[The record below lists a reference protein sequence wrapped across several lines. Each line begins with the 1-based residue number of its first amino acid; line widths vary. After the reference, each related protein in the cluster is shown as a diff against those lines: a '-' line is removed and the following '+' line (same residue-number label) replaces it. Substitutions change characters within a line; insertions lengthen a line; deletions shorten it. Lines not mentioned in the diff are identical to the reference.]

1 MKNLSAP
8 CSIQSSILAPDLIA
22 ALASLVVGGMDG
34 FFAYLSGRVVKQL
47 FEQSN
52 WQVLGYLPL
61 GIIAIFLARGLGRF
75 VNDYFIR
82 TAGQLAIQDIRN
94 ELYRRNIRLGLGY
107 FSRHQIGAL
116 ISRVMNDVTMMQ
128 EGVAV
133 VITGLFRDGF
143 GALFLLG
150 VIFYLNWKLAI
161 IAFLVLPV
169 TLYPAQK
176 IGRRIKNAARESQ
189 GRMGDLTSILQES
202 FAGIKVLK
210 AFGLEEREA
219 EKFATANR
227 HFYHFIRKGIKYE
240 GVSVPIMELLTSFGV
255 AGVFWAGL
263 SMVQKGALKPE
274 DLLSFVAAMVLL
286 YNPVKRLNNL

>member
-1 MKNLSAP
+1 
-8 CSIQSSILAPDLIA
+8 
-22 ALASLVVGGMDG
+22 
-34 FFAYLSGRVVKQL
+34 
-47 FEQSN
+47 
-52 WQVLGYLPL
+52 
-61 GIIAIFLARGLGRF
+61 
-75 VNDYFIR
+75 
-82 TAGQLAIQDIRN
+82 
-94 ELYRRNIRLGLGY
+94 
-107 FSRHQIGAL
+107 
-116 ISRVMNDVTMMQ
+116 MNDVTMMQ

-255 AGVFWAGL
+255 AGVFLGRSFNGAEGGAEAGGSPVL
-263 SMVQKGALKPE
+263 CRRDGPAVQSGKEAQQSLQ
-274 DLLSFVAAMVLL
+274 
-286 YNPVKRLNNL
+286 